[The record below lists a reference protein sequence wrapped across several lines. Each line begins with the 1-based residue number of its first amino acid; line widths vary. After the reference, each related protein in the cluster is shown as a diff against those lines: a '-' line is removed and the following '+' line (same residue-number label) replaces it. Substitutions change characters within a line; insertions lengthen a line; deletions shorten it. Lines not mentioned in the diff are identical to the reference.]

1 MLELPGSS
9 QKEVTDMPNILI
21 LLAISVSLA
30 MDALAV
36 SISTSVFLGDISKR
50 QAFRIYFHFG
60 LFQALY
66 PVIGWLAG
74 NTINAHLLGWNKIVA
89 FILLLGVGIKMIW
102 DTVITGEETQRKDP
116 TRGLLLMALSTSVS
130 IDALAVGVSFSL
142 LGMSIILPAIIIGI
156 VTGIISYLGIQFGK
170 RLGQRFGQKVSIAGG
185 FVLIAIALKILLF

>member
-1 MLELPGSS
+1 
-9 QKEVTDMPNILI
+9 MPNLLT

-74 NTINAHLLGWNKIVA
+74 NTISAHLLGWNKIIA
-89 FILLLGVGIKMIW
+89 FVLLLGVGIKMIW
-102 DTVITGEETQRKDP
+102 DAVLEGEETQQKDP
-116 TRGLLLMALSTSVS
+116 TRGILLMALSTSVS
-130 IDALAVGVSFSL
+130 IDALAF
-142 LGMSIILPAIIIGI
+142 PN
-156 VTGIISYLGIQFGK
+156 TGSTYQYSPNSSNTSAWDRLASSQSYHT
-170 RLGQRFGQKVSIAGG
+170 RPEA
-185 FVLIAIALKILLF
+185 

>member
-1 MLELPGSS
+1 
-9 QKEVTDMPNILI
+9 MPHFLS
-21 LLAISVSLA
+21 LLGISLSLA

-36 SISTSVFLGDISKR
+36 SISTAVFLGDVSKR
-50 QAFRIYFHFG
+50 QGFRIYFHFG

-74 NTINAHLLGWNKIVA
+74 HTISAHLLKWNKAIA

-102 DTVITGEETQRKDP
+102 DAIAEGEETQRKDP
-116 TRGLLLMALSTSVS
+116 TRGILLLALSTSVS

-142 LGMSIILPAIIIGI
+142 LGMTIVLPAVIIGV

-170 RLGQRFGQKVSIAGG
+170 ILGQGFGQKMSIAGG
-185 FVLIAIALKILLF
+185 LVLIAIALKILLF

>member
-1 MLELPGSS
+1 
-9 QKEVTDMPNILI
+9 MPDLI
-21 LLAISVSLA
+21 TLLALSVSLA

-36 SISTSVFLGDISKR
+36 SIVTAVFLGNVSKR

-74 NTINAHLLGWNKIVA
+74 RTISTHLLGWNKIIV
-89 FILLLGVGIKMIW
+89 FVLLLGVGIKMIR
-102 DTVITGEETQRKDP
+102 DTMVEKEESHRKDP
-116 TRGLLLMALSTSVS
+116 TKGIVLMALSTSVS

-142 LGMSIILPAIIIGI
+142 LGMAIILPAVIIGI

-170 RLGQRFGQKVSIAGG
+170 GLGQQFGRKMSVLGG
-185 FVLIAIALKILLF
+185 LVLIAIALKILIF

>member
-1 MLELPGSS
+1 
-9 QKEVTDMPNILI
+9 MPHLLT

-36 SISTSVFLGDISKR
+36 SISTAVFLGDVSKR

-66 PVIGWLAG
+66 PAIGWLAG
-74 NTINAHLLGWNKIVA
+74 HSISAHLLKWNKVIA
-89 FILLLGVGIKMIW
+89 FVLLLGVGIKMIW
-102 DTVITGEETQRKDP
+102 DAIVERKEMQRKDP
-116 TRGLLLMALSTSVS
+116 TRGMLLLALSTSVS

-142 LGMSIILPAIIIGI
+142 LGMTIVLPAVIIGV

-170 RLGQRFGQKVSIAGG
+170 VLGQRFGQKVSIAGG
-185 FVLIAIALKILLF
+185 LVLIAIALKILLF

>member
-1 MLELPGSS
+1 
-9 QKEVTDMPNILI
+9 MPSTLI
-21 LLAISVSLA
+21 LLGIALSLA

-36 SISTSVFLGDISKR
+36 SISTAVILGNVSRR

-74 NTINAHLLGWNKIVA
+74 HSISAHLLGWNKIIA

-102 DTVITGEETQRKDP
+102 DAVTENESKPQKDP
-116 TRGLLLMALSTSVS
+116 TKGIVLLALSTSVS

-142 LGMSIILPAIIIGI
+142 LGMAIVLPAVIIGI
-156 VTGIISYLGIQFGK
+156 VTGILSFLGIHFGK
-170 RLGQRFGQKVSIAGG
+170 ALGQKLGEKTAIIGG
-185 FVLIAIALKILLF
+185 IVLIAIALKILLL